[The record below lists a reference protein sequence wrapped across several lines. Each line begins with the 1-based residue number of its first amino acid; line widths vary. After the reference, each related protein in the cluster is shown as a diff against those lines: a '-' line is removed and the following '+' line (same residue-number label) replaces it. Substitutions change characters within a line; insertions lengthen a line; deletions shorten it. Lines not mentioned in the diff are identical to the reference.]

1 MDAFFFYLYTSVS
14 FIQRKNT
21 LQQNNN
27 KMKVLEATP
36 KDIPLIQDLA
46 KRSWE
51 MAYSKILSPGQI
63 SYMMAEMYSEK
74 EISSQMENPD
84 WRYFLIKDDEGN
96 FGGFIGYQF
105 NYEPKTTKLH
115 RIYMVPESKGKGL
128 GKFALNYLKNHVS
141 ENDNERIILNVNKY
155 NNAKDFYESQ
165 GFKVYEE
172 GVFDIGNGYVMDDY
186 LMEFFV

>member
-1 MDAFFFYLYTSVS
+1 MDAFFLSLYFGFLYS
-14 FIQRKNT
+14 KENT

-96 FGGFIGYQF
+96 F
-105 NYEPKTTKLH
+105 E
-115 RIYMVPESKGKGL
+115 GL
-128 GKFALNYLKNHVS
+128 
-141 ENDNERIILNVNKY
+141 
-155 NNAKDFYESQ
+155 
-165 GFKVYEE
+165 
-172 GVFDIGNGYVMDDY
+172 
-186 LMEFFV
+186 

>member
-1 MDAFFFYLYTSVS
+1 MDAFFYLYTSVS

-128 GKFALNYLKNHVS
+128 GKFALNYLKIMFLKMTMSVLS
-141 ENDNERIILNVNKY
+141 
-155 NNAKDFYESQ
+155 
-165 GFKVYEE
+165 
-172 GVFDIGNGYVMDDY
+172 
-186 LMEFFV
+186 

>member
-141 ENDNERIILNVNKY
+141 ENGNERIILNVNKY

>member
-1 MDAFFFYLYTSVS
+1 MGNGLF
-14 FIQRKNT
+14 
-21 LQQNNN
+21 QNSQ
-27 KMKVLEATP
+27 P
-36 KDIPLIQDLA
+36 
-46 KRSWE
+46 R
-51 MAYSKILSPGQI
+51 QI

-128 GKFALNYLKNHVS
+128 GKFALNYLKIMFLKMTMSVLS
-141 ENDNERIILNVNKY
+141 
-155 NNAKDFYESQ
+155 
-165 GFKVYEE
+165 
-172 GVFDIGNGYVMDDY
+172 
-186 LMEFFV
+186 

>member
-1 MDAFFFYLYTSVS
+1 
-14 FIQRKNT
+14 
-21 LQQNNN
+21 
-27 KMKVLEATP
+27 MKIIKATP

-51 MAYSKILSPGQI
+51 AAYSKILSPSQI

-74 EISSQMENPD
+74 EIASHMEEPG
-84 WRYFLIKDDEGN
+84 WHYFLVKDNNDN
-96 FGGFIGYQF
+96 FGGFMGYQF

-128 GKFALNYLKNHVS
+128 GKFALNYLKDHVS
-141 ENDNERIILNVNKY
+141 QNDNERIILNVNKF

-165 GFKVYEE
+165 GFRVYEE

-186 LMEFFV
+186 LMEFLV

>member
-1 MDAFFFYLYTSVS
+1 MLSFFYLYTSVS

-105 NYEPKTTKLH
+105 NYEPQTTKLH